1 MNFLKLN
8 KIFTGDYYA
17 IPDYQRDYEWT
28 SAQTSTLLDDIFS
41 IMESSSNK
49 MHFFG
54 AIVTI
59 PFEAENAVNKTI
71 DLNEYNISQ
80 QSVKHIVDGQQR
92 LTTFSLLMKA
102 LVDLI
107 TDDVNLSA
115 ENIDSK
121 KAALTQPLESMLYG
135 RDFSTHINGLSAPQ
149 LLLNGK
155 TGIAYNY
162 LLALDHLKD
171 KFTKPNKKLKGPKR
185 LLKAY
190 ESFKEEI
197 KDKCEKLVSSNK
209 YSENH
214 DFYADLIM
222 TLRNNLQF
230 VEIDC
235 GSSSDAF
242 QVFDS
247 LNGKGLD

>member
-41 IMESSSNK
+41 IMESNSNK

-54 AIVTI
+54 AIVSI
-59 PFEAENAVNKTI
+59 PFEEDNAVNKII
-71 DLNEYNISQ
+71 DLNEYNISK

-102 LVDLI
+102 LIDLI
-107 TDDVNLSA
+107 TDDINLSTTD
-115 ENIDSK
+115 ISSK
-121 KAALTQPLESMLYG
+121 KKALIRPLESMLYG
-135 RDFSTHINGLSAPQ
+135 RDFSDGLSAPQ

-162 LLALDHLKD
+162 LLALDH
-171 KFTKPNKKLKGPKR
+171 FKPALQKPTKKLKGPKR
-185 LLKAY
+185 LFKAY

-197 KDKCEKLVSSNK
+197 KDKCDELVVEKNMPK
-209 YSENH
+209 
-214 DFYADLIM
+214 IM
-222 TLRNNLQF
+222 IFIPT
-230 VEIDC
+230 
-235 GSSSDAF
+235 
-242 QVFDS
+242 
-247 LNGKGLD
+247 

>member
-8 KIFTGDYYA
+8 RIFTGDYYA

-41 IMESSSNK
+41 IMESGSSK

-59 PFEAENAVNKTI
+59 PFEQENAVNKII
-71 DLNEYNISQ
+71 DLDEFNISK

-107 TDDVNLSA
+107 NEDMNLSA
-115 ENIDSK
+115 TDIASK

-135 RDFSTHINGLSAPQ
+135 RDYSTRIQGLSAPQ
-149 LLLNGK
+149 LLLNDK
-155 TGIAYNY
+155 TGTAYNY
-162 LLALDHLKD
+162 LLAFEHLKD
-171 KFTKPNKKLKGPKR
+171 SLTKPTKKTKGPKR

-197 KDKCEKLVSSNK
+197 KDKCEEAIANK
-209 YSENH
+209 NMLKITIFIQS
-214 DFYADLIM
+214 
-222 TLRNNLQF
+222 
-230 VEIDC
+230 
-235 GSSSDAF
+235 
-242 QVFDS
+242 
-247 LNGKGLD
+247 

>member
-41 IMESSSNK
+41 IMESTSNK

-59 PFEAENAVNKTI
+59 PFEEENAVNKI
-71 DLNEYNISQ
+71 INLNEYNISQ
-80 QSVKHIVDGQQR
+80 PSVKHIVDGQQR
-92 LTTFSLLMKA
+92 LTTFALLMKA

-107 TDDVNLSA
+107 TDDINLSSTDI
-115 ENIDSK
+115 ESK
-121 KAALTQPLESMLYG
+121 KTALTQPLESMLYG
-135 RDFSTHINGLSAPQ
+135 RDFSTQTNGLSAPQ

-162 LLALDHLKD
+162 LLALDY
-171 KFTKPNKKLKGPKR
+171 FKPTLQKPTKKLKGPKR

-197 KDKCEKLVSSNK
+197 KDKCDELVVEKNIQK
-209 YSENH
+209 
-214 DFYADLIM
+214 IM
-222 TLRNNLQF
+222 IFIQT
-230 VEIDC
+230 
-235 GSSSDAF
+235 
-242 QVFDS
+242 
-247 LNGKGLD
+247 

>member
-41 IMESSSNK
+41 IMESTSNK

-59 PFEAENAVNKTI
+59 PFEEENAVNKI
-71 DLNEYNISQ
+71 INLNEYNISQ
-80 QSVKHIVDGQQR
+80 PSVKHIVDGQQR
-92 LTTFSLLMKA
+92 LTTFALLMKA

-107 TDDVNLSA
+107 TDDINLSSTDI
-115 ENIDSK
+115 ESK
-121 KAALTQPLESMLYG
+121 KTALTQPLESMLYG
-135 RDFSTHINGLSAPQ
+135 RDFSTQTNGLSAPQ

-162 LLALDHLKD
+162 LLALDH
-171 KFTKPNKKLKGPKR
+171 FKPTLQKPTKKLKGPKR

-197 KDKCEKLVSSNK
+197 KDKCDELVVEKNIQK
-209 YSENH
+209 
-214 DFYADLIM
+214 IM
-222 TLRNNLQF
+222 IFIQT
-230 VEIDC
+230 
-235 GSSSDAF
+235 
-242 QVFDS
+242 
-247 LNGKGLD
+247 